1 MTTKTL
7 RGKLSAEPKALGST
21 TAWTVVTIEP
31 IAYPWS
37 GLGGAAAPDQDPG
50 APLGAGEQHLG
61 LPTHPRRAGH
71 TRHPGGALNRVGAPD
86 RRGHRPGPR
95 PWWQSWL

>member
-1 MTTKTL
+1 
-7 RGKLSAEPKALGST
+7 
-21 TAWTVVTIEP
+21 VTIEP